1 MRNMN
6 MKRIILLIWTVLSLV
21 QANAQGQFT
30 VEVPNV
36 VATGER
42 FRLVFTATNLEPE
55 SFNPPEM
62 ENFMVLAGPTT
73 STMNRME
80 YINGRRTQSRSVSYT
95 YILEAV
101 TTGKFT
107 IGEASVVSDKVTY
120 RTQSVTIE
128 VIQGTSSQGGAV
140 RQQDPVAGAEISDQ
154 DVFLRLDVSKRRVVK
169 GEPLTA
175 TLKLYTRVNVSGAED
190 IRFPTF
196 NGFWSQE
203 VYAPQQIDWQRE
215 NVNGE
220 IYQVA
225 TLRRYVLL
233 PQQAGSIKIDPSE
246 IVCVIQVR
254 NTRRGQSLLDEF
266 FDSYQT
272 VRKRVIAPAVT
283 VNVSELPA
291 GAPGTFKGAVGK
303 FAISAGLGKDSVKAH
318 DAVSVYVTI
327 TGEGNINLL
336 EAPRVTLPPDFEVYD
351 AKITD
356 NSRNT
361 GGTFS
366 GSKTFEYP
374 VIPRSHGDFTI
385 DPVEFSYY
393 DIENKQYKT
402 IRSEPLK
409 LKVERSTDLAA
420 PGGTYTPENRRRAV
434 ESLSRDIRYIKTAS
448 PSWRSTGKYLTGSV
462 LYFVILFM
470 IFAVTGVVYVVM
482 NKRREH
488 MNDVIRVRNSK
499 ANKIARTRLKAAG
512 VLLKQKLF
520 EAYYEELHRA
530 LWGYIADKLGLS
542 QAECSRER
550 ISELLRKR
558 NVETET
564 ISNFTDII
572 DSCEYARYAP
582 DPGQL
587 EKERIFDM
595 AVKAISN
602 MEQAL
607 K

>member
-1 MRNMN
+1 MRNKN
-6 MKRIILLIWTVLSLV
+6 MKRIILLIWTVLSFV
-21 QANAQGQFT
+21 QVNAQGQFT
-30 VEVPNV
+30 VEAPNV

-55 SFNPPEM
+55 SFNPPKIES
-62 ENFMVLAGPTT
+62 FMVLAGPTT
-73 STMNRME
+73 STMNRLE
-80 YINGRRTQSRSVSYT
+80 YINGRRTQSRSISYT
-95 YILEAV
+95 YILEAG

-120 RTQSVTIE
+120 RTQPVTVE
-128 VIQGTSSQGGAV
+128 VIQGTSSPAGTVQ
-140 RQQDPVAGAEISDQ
+140 QQDPVTSTAISDQ
-154 DVFLRLDVSKRRVVK
+154 DVFLRLDVSKRRVMK

-233 PQQAGSIKIDPSE
+233 PQQAGSVKIDPSE

-254 NTRRGQSLLDEF
+254 NTRRGQSLLDDF

-303 FAISAGLGKDSVKAH
+303 FSINAEIGKDSVKTH
-318 DAVSVYVTI
+318 DAVSVYVTV

-336 EAPRVTLPPDFEVYD
+336 EAPRVTFPPDFEVYD

-393 DIENKQYKT
+393 DIQNKQYRT

-420 PGGTYTPENRRRAV
+420 PGVPYTPGTHRRAV
-434 ESLSRDIRYIKTAS
+434 ESLSRDIRYIKTAA
-448 PSWRSTGKYLTGSV
+448 PSWRSIGKYLTGSF
-462 LYFVILFM
+462 LYFVILSL
-470 IFAVTGVVYVVM
+470 IFTVTAVVYVVL

-488 MNDVIRVRNSK
+488 LNDVIRVRNSK

-512 VLLKQKLF
+512 VLLKQQLF

-530 LWGYIADKLGLS
+530 LWGYISDKLGLS

-550 ISELLRKR
+550 ISELLQER
-558 NVETET
+558 NVEQEL
-564 ISNFTDII
+564 IKDFTDII
-572 DSCEYARYAP
+572 ESCEYARYAP

>member
-1 MRNMN
+1 
-6 MKRIILLIWTVLSLV
+6 MKRVILLIWTLLSLV

-30 VEVPNV
+30 VEAPNV

-55 SFNPPEM
+55 TFNAPEM

-73 STMNRME
+73 STMNRLE

-95 YILEAV
+95 YILEAG

-107 IGEASVVSDKVTY
+107 IGEASVVADKVTY
-120 RTQSVTIE
+120 RTQPVTIE
-128 VIQGTSSQGGAV
+128 VIQGSSSPAGTV
-140 RQQDPVAGAEISDQ
+140 REQDPVTGTEISDQ

-233 PQQAGSIKIDPSE
+233 PQQSGPIKIDPSE

-272 VRKRVIAPAVT
+272 VRKRVLAPAVT
-283 VNVSELPA
+283 INVSELPA

-303 FAISAGLGKDSVKAH
+303 FSISAGIGKESVKAH
-318 DAVSVYVTI
+318 DAVSVFITI

-336 EAPRVTLPPDFEVYD
+336 EAPRVTFPPDFEVYD

-356 NSRNT
+356 NSRST

-393 DIENKQYKT
+393 DINSKRYIT
-402 IRSEPLK
+402 IRSQPLQ
-409 LKVERSTDLAA
+409 LQVERSTDLTA
-420 PGGTYTPENRRRAV
+420 PGASYTPGTHRRAV
-434 ESLSRDIRYIKTAS
+434 ESLGRDIRYIRTAV
-448 PSWRSTGKYLTGSV
+448 PAWRSKGKYLTGSY
-462 LYFVILFM
+462 LYFVVLIL
-470 IFAVTGVVYVVM
+470 ILAVTWIVYVVL

-488 MNDVIRVRNSK
+488 MSDVIRVRNSK
-499 ANKIARTRLKAAG
+499 ANKIARIRLKTAG
-512 VLLKQKLF
+512 VLLKQQLF

-542 QAECSRER
+542 QADCSRER
-550 ISELLRKR
+550 ITEMLRER
-558 NVETET
+558 NVETDL
-564 ISNFTDII
+564 IQNYTDLIE
-572 DSCEYARYAP
+572 SCEYARYAP
-582 DPGQL
+582 DPGQM

-595 AVKAISN
+595 AVKAISK

>member
-1 MRNMN
+1 
-6 MKRIILLIWTVLSLV
+6 MKRIILLIWTLLSLV

-30 VEVPNV
+30 VEAPNV

-55 SFNPPEM
+55 TFNAPEM

-73 STMNRME
+73 STMNRLE

-95 YILEAV
+95 YILEAG

-107 IGEASVVSDKVTY
+107 IGEASVVADKVTY
-120 RTQSVTIE
+120 RTQPVTIE
-128 VIQGTSSQGGAV
+128 VIQGSSSPAGTV
-140 RQQDPVAGAEISDQ
+140 REQDPVTGTEISDQ
-154 DVFLRLDVSKRRVVK
+154 DVFLRLDVSKRSVVK

-175 TLKLYTRVNVSGAED
+175 TLKLFTRVNVSGAED

-233 PQQAGSIKIDPSE
+233 PQQSGSIKIDPSE

-272 VRKRVIAPAVT
+272 VRKRVLAPAVT

-303 FAISAGLGKDSVKAH
+303 FSISAGIGKESVKAH
-318 DAVSVYVTI
+318 DAVSVFITI

-336 EAPRVTLPPDFEVYD
+336 EAPRVTFPPDFEVYD

-356 NSRNT
+356 NSRST

-393 DIENKQYKT
+393 DINSKRYIT
-402 IRSEPLK
+402 IRSEPLQ
-409 LKVERSTDLAA
+409 LKVERSTDLTA
-420 PGGTYTPENRRRAV
+420 PGASYTPGTHRRAV
-434 ESLSRDIRYIKTAS
+434 ESLGRDIRYIRTAV
-448 PSWRSTGKYLTGSV
+448 PAWRSKGKYLTGSY
-462 LYFVILFM
+462 LYFVVLIL
-470 IFAVTGVVYVVM
+470 ILAVTWIVYVVL

-488 MNDVIRVRNSK
+488 MSDVIRVRNSK
-499 ANKIARTRLKAAG
+499 ANKIARIRLKTAG
-512 VLLKQKLF
+512 VLLKQQLF

-542 QAECSRER
+542 QADCSRER
-550 ISELLRKR
+550 ITEMLRER
-558 NVETET
+558 NVETDL
-564 ISNFTDII
+564 IQNYTDLIE
-572 DSCEYARYAP
+572 SCEYARYAP
-582 DPGQL
+582 DPGQM

-595 AVKAISN
+595 AVKAISK

>member
-1 MRNMN
+1 
-6 MKRIILLIWTVLSLV
+6 MKRIILLIGTVLSLV

-30 VEVPNV
+30 VEAPNV
-36 VATGER
+36 VAVGER
-42 FRLVFTATNLEPE
+42 FRLVFTATDLEPE
-55 SFNPPEM
+55 SFNPPEI
-62 ENFMVLAGPTT
+62 ESFMVLAGPTT
-73 STMNRME
+73 STMNRLE

-95 YILEAV
+95 YILEAGN
-101 TTGKFT
+101 TGKFT
-107 IGEASVVSDKVTY
+107 IGEASVISDNVTY
-120 RTQSVTIE
+120 RTQPVTIE
-128 VIQGTSSQGGAV
+128 VIPGSSSPAGTV
-140 RQQDPVAGAEISDQ
+140 REQEPVSATGISDQ

-233 PQQAGSIKIDPSE
+233 PQQSGQVKIDPSE

-254 NTRRGQSLLDEF
+254 DTRRGQSLLDDF

-291 GAPGTFKGAVGK
+291 GAPGTFKGAVGN
-303 FAISAGLGKDSVKAH
+303 FSISADIAADSVKAH
-318 DAVSVYVTI
+318 DAVSVYVTV

-336 EAPRVTLPPDFEVYD
+336 EAPRMTFPPDFEVYD
-351 AKITD
+351 AKVTD
-356 NSRNT
+356 NSRST

-385 DPVEFSYY
+385 EPVEFSYY
-393 DIENKQYKT
+393 DIQNKRYRTLRTQP
-402 IRSEPLK
+402 IK
-409 LKVERSTDLAA
+409 LKVARSTDVAA
-420 PGGTYTPENRRRAV
+420 SGVPYTPGTHRRAV
-434 ESLSRDIRYIKTAS
+434 ESLGKDIRYIRTAV
-448 PSWRSTGKYLTGSV
+448 PSWRTTGKYLTGSY
-462 LYFVILFM
+462 LYFVILAL
-470 IFAVTGVVYVVM
+470 IFALTGVVYVVM

-488 MNDVIRVRNSK
+488 MNDTIRVRNSK

-512 VLLKQKLF
+512 MLLKQQLF

-542 QAECSRER
+542 QADCSRDR
-550 ISELLRKR
+550 ISDMLRDRNIDKELIQ
-558 NVETET
+558 NY
-564 ISNFTDII
+564 SDII
-572 DSCEYARYAP
+572 ESCEYARYAP

-587 EKERIFDM
+587 EKERIFEA
-595 AVKAISN
+595 AVKAISK

>member
-1 MRNMN
+1 MR
-6 MKRIILLIWTVLSLV
+6 RTLLLLWTVLSLV

-30 VEVPNV
+30 VEAPNV

-55 SFNPPEM
+55 SFNPPEIQS
-62 ENFMVLAGPTT
+62 FMVLAGPTT

-95 YILEAV
+95 YILEAG

-120 RTQSVTIE
+120 RTQPLIIE
-128 VIQGTSSQGGAV
+128 VIQGNSSPAGNVQE
-140 RQQDPVAGAEISDQ
+140 QDPATGTAISDQ

-215 NVNGE
+215 NVDGE

-233 PQQAGSIKIDPSE
+233 PQQSGPIKIDPSE

-266 FDSYQT
+266 FGSYQT
-272 VRKRVIAPAVT
+272 IRKRVTAPAVT

-303 FAISAGLGKDSVKAH
+303 FSISAYIGKDSVKAH
-318 DAVSVYVTI
+318 DAVSVYITI

-336 EAPRVTLPPDFEVYD
+336 EAPRVTFPPDFEVYD

-356 NSRNT
+356 NSRST

-385 DPVEFSYY
+385 DPVELSYY
-393 DIENKQYKT
+393 DIQNKQYKT

-409 LKVERSTDLAA
+409 LIVVRSTDPAA
-420 PGGTYTPENRRRAV
+420 PGVSYAPGIHRRAV
-434 ESLSRDIRYIKTAS
+434 ESLGRDIRYIRTAV
-448 PSWRSTGKYLTGSV
+448 PSWRNKGKYLTGSY
-462 LYFVILFM
+462 LYFIILAL
-470 IFAVTGVVYVVM
+470 IIAVTGIVYVVL

-488 MNDVIRVRNSK
+488 MNDMIRVRNSK
-499 ANKIARTRLKAAG
+499 ANKIARTRLKTAG

-550 ISELLRKR
+550 ISDMLRER
-558 NVETET
+558 NVGKDL
-564 ISNFTDII
+564 IKNFTDII
-572 DSCEYARYAP
+572 EACEYARYAP

-587 EKERIFDM
+587 EKERIFEM
-595 AVKAISN
+595 AVKAISK

-607 K
+607 KLT

>member
-1 MRNMN
+1 
-6 MKRIILLIWTVLSLV
+6 MKRVILLIWTLLSLV

-30 VEVPNV
+30 VEAPNV

-55 SFNPPEM
+55 TFNAPEM

-73 STMNRME
+73 STMNRLE

-95 YILEAV
+95 YILEAG

-107 IGEASVVSDKVTY
+107 IGEASVVADKVTY
-120 RTQSVTIE
+120 RTQPVTIE
-128 VIQGTSSQGGAV
+128 VIQGSSSPAGTV
-140 RQQDPVAGAEISDQ
+140 REQDPVTGTEISDQ

-233 PQQAGSIKIDPSE
+233 PQQSGPIKIDPSE

-272 VRKRVIAPAVT
+272 VRKRVLAPAVT
-283 VNVSELPA
+283 INVIELPA

-303 FAISAGLGKDSVKAH
+303 FSISAGIGKESVKAH
-318 DAVSVYVTI
+318 DAVSVFITI

-336 EAPRVTLPPDFEVYD
+336 EAPRVTFPPDFEVYD

-356 NSRNT
+356 NSRST

-393 DIENKQYKT
+393 DINSKRYIT
-402 IRSEPLK
+402 IRSEPLQ
-409 LKVERSTDLAA
+409 LKVERSTDLTA
-420 PGGTYTPENRRRAV
+420 PGASYTPGTHRRAV
-434 ESLSRDIRYIKTAS
+434 ESLGRDIRYIRTAV
-448 PSWRSTGKYLTGSV
+448 PAWRSKGKYLTGSY
-462 LYFVILFM
+462 LYFVVLIL
-470 IFAVTGVVYVVM
+470 ILAVTWIVYVVL

-488 MNDVIRVRNSK
+488 MSDVIRVRNSK
-499 ANKIARTRLKAAG
+499 ANKIARIRLKTAG
-512 VLLKQKLF
+512 VLLKQQLF

-542 QAECSRER
+542 QADCSRER
-550 ISELLRKR
+550 ITEMLRER
-558 NVETET
+558 NVETDL
-564 ISNFTDII
+564 IQNYTDLIE
-572 DSCEYARYAP
+572 SCEYARYAP
-582 DPGQL
+582 DPGQM

-595 AVKAISN
+595 AVKVISK

>member
-1 MRNMN
+1 
-6 MKRIILLIWTVLSLV
+6 MKRVILLIWTLLSLV

-30 VEVPNV
+30 VEAPNV

-55 SFNPPEM
+55 TFNAPEM

-73 STMNRME
+73 STMNRLE

-95 YILEAV
+95 YILEAG

-107 IGEASVVSDKVTY
+107 IGEASVVADNVTY
-120 RTQSVTIE
+120 RTQPVTIE
-128 VIQGTSSQGGAV
+128 VIQGSSSPAGTV
-140 RQQDPVAGAEISDQ
+140 REQDPVTGTEISDQ

-233 PQQAGSIKIDPSE
+233 PQQSGSIKIDPSE

-272 VRKRVIAPAVT
+272 VRKRVLAPAVT

-303 FAISAGLGKDSVKAH
+303 FSISAGIGKESVKAH
-318 DAVSVYVTI
+318 DAVSVFITI

-336 EAPRVTLPPDFEVYD
+336 EAPRVTFPPDFEVYD

-356 NSRNT
+356 NSRST

-393 DIENKQYKT
+393 DINSKRYIT
-402 IRSEPLK
+402 IRSEPLQ
-409 LKVERSTDLAA
+409 LKVERSTDLTA
-420 PGGTYTPENRRRAV
+420 PGASYTPGTHRRAV
-434 ESLSRDIRYIKTAS
+434 ESLGRDIRYIRTAV
-448 PSWRSTGKYLTGSV
+448 PAWRSKGKYLTGSY
-462 LYFVILFM
+462 LYFVVLIL
-470 IFAVTGVVYVVM
+470 ILAVTWIVYVVL

-488 MNDVIRVRNSK
+488 MSDVIRVRNSK
-499 ANKIARTRLKAAG
+499 ANKIARIRLKTAG
-512 VLLKQKLF
+512 VLLKQQLF

-542 QAECSRER
+542 QADCSRER
-550 ISELLRKR
+550 ITEMLRER
-558 NVETET
+558 NVETDL
-564 ISNFTDII
+564 IQNYTDLIE
-572 DSCEYARYAP
+572 SCEYARYAP
-582 DPGQL
+582 DPGQM

-595 AVKAISN
+595 AVKAISK